1 MLSPRNICLAPE
13 RFITVQTLVGVT
25 QRHIQQR
32 LFLLVSFQVERL
44 ECSPVWRDVLQIAD
58 VMTPPVSHQRP
69 FAQVHLRRA
78 VVGTR
83 RKVHD
88 FLLRLF
94 RFDVGEKESPHRFR
108 WGICNGRCGD
118 CFRLCF
124 LLPGLFTWYFRRDR
138 RNRSVFMFFI
148 MLPCQL
154 PKFLPALRRE
164 FHHHLVEAVD
174 GRIGI
179 PVQLCIDVVRVG
191 RLGGVLRFHLLILH
205 CGFCSWSCR
214 CNRDFR
220 FGRSGLC
227 RNCLFHRLFLFG
239 GFRLAD
245 LFRHP
250 PEVKQGELHACGIL
264 RARFYLRLFICGL
277 RLFCRSFHRLRR
289 GYCFQ
294 FYGRTLYFIL
304 NGNFFFRSCL
314 PD

>member
-1 MLSPRNICLAPE
+1 
-13 RFITVQTLVGVT
+13 
-25 QRHIQQR
+25 
-32 LFLLVSFQVERL
+32 
-44 ECSPVWRDVLQIAD
+44 
-58 VMTPPVSHQRP
+58 MTPPVSHQRP

-118 CFRLCF
+118 CLRLCF
-124 LLPGLFTWYFRRDR
+124 LLSWLLTGSFRHGFHFRLFRHLFL
-138 RNRSVFMFFI
+138 V
-148 MLPCQL
+148 MLPCQF
-154 PKFLPALRRE
+154 PKFFPTLRRQT
-164 FHHHLVEAVD
+164 HHHFIETVD

-179 PVQLCIDVVRVG
+179 PVQCGIDVVRVG